1 MAYKIL
7 DDDLTFANVN
17 SENPKVCFLHG
28 WGTSGKDF
36 NKIESHFDS
45 ITIDIP
51 GFGKSKPFTQSFSP
65 KSYAEYLIKLIPDS
79 VDIIVGHSFGGRIA
93 AHLSQM
99 QNYKK
104 IVIIASPLIRKNK
117 HNKRFS
123 VFKLYKLM
131 NKFNIIS
138 NQRLDELKNKYGS
151 EDYRKA
157 NKVLKDTLVMA
168 VNDDLT
174 EILPNISTKVE
185 LIYGQDDL
193 VVPVNVG
200 VDSSSIIPDS
210 ELTIIPNEGHNMLRS
225 SAEVIIGII
234 KR

>member
-7 DDDLTFANVN
+7 NDDLTFANVN
-17 SENPKVCFLHG
+17 SENPKVCLLHG

-36 NKIESHFDS
+36 NKIETHFDF

-51 GFGKSKPFTQSFSP
+51 GFGKSVPFTKSFSP
-65 KSYAEYLIKLIPDS
+65 KSYADYLFKLIPES
-79 VDIIVGHSFGGRIA
+79 VDVIVGHSFGGRIA
-93 AHLSQM
+93 VHLSQM
-99 QNYKK
+99 QNYRK
-104 IVIIASPLIRKNK
+104 IVIIASPLIRKIKPN
-117 HNKRFS
+117 NGFS
-123 VFKLYKLM
+123 VFKLYKFM
-131 NKFNIIS
+131 NKLSIIS
-138 NQRLDELKNKYGS
+138 DRRLDELKNKYGS

-174 EILPNISTKVE
+174 DILPKISSKVE

-193 VVPVNVG
+193 VVPVKVG
-200 VDSSSIIPDS
+200 IDSSRIIPDS
-210 ELTIIPNEGHNMLRS
+210 ELTIIPDEGHNMLRS
-225 SAEVIIGII
+225 SAEKIIEII

>member
-1 MAYKIL
+1 MGYKIL
-7 DDDLTFANVN
+7 NDDLTYANIN

-36 NKIESHFDS
+36 NKIETHFDF

-51 GFGKSKPFTQSFSP
+51 GFGKSVPFTKSFSP
-65 KSYAEYLIKLIPDS
+65 RSYAEYLIKLIPES
-79 VDIIVGHSFGGRIA
+79 VDVVVGHSFGGRIA
-93 AHLSQM
+93 VHLSQM
-99 QNYKK
+99 QNYRK
-104 IVIIASPLIRKNK
+104 IVIIASPLIRKLKPNSG
-117 HNKRFS
+117 FS
-123 VFKLYKLM
+123 VFKLYKFF
-131 NKFNIIS
+131 NKLNIIS
-138 NQRLDELKNKYGS
+138 DSRLDELKNKYGS
-151 EDYRKA
+151 EDYRNA

-200 VDSSSIIPDS
+200 VDSNSIIPDS

-225 SAEVIIGII
+225 SAEIIIGII

>member
-1 MAYKIL
+1 M
-7 DDDLTFANVN
+7 
-17 SENPKVCFLHG
+17 
-28 WGTSGKDF
+28 
-36 NKIESHFDS
+36 
-45 ITIDIP
+45 
-51 GFGKSKPFTQSFSP
+51 
-65 KSYAEYLIKLIPDS
+65 
-79 VDIIVGHSFGGRIA
+79 
-93 AHLSQM
+93 
-99 QNYKK
+99 
-104 IVIIASPLIRKNK
+104 
-117 HNKRFS
+117 
-123 VFKLYKLM
+123 
-131 NKFNIIS
+131 
-138 NQRLDELKNKYGS
+138 KNKYGS

-174 EILPNISTKVE
+174 EILPNISTRVE

-200 VDSSSIIPDS
+200 VESSSIIPDS

>member
-7 DDDLTFANVN
+7 SDDLTFANVN

-36 NKIESHFDS
+36 NKIDSHFDS

-51 GFGKSKPFTQSFSP
+51 GFGKSRPFTQSFSP

-93 AHLSQM
+93 VHLSQM

-104 IVIIASPLIRKNK
+104 IVIIASPLIRKIKPN
-117 HNKRFS
+117 NAFS
-123 VFKLYKLM
+123 VFKLYKFM
-131 NKFNIIS
+131 NKLNIIS
-138 NQRLDELKNKYGS
+138 DPRLDELKNKYGS

-174 EILPNISTKVE
+174 AILPKISSKVE
-185 LIYGQDDL
+185 LIYGQDDFI
-193 VVPVNVG
+193 VPVKVG
-200 VDSSSIIPDS
+200 IDSSSIIPNS
-210 ELTIIPNEGHNMLRS
+210 ELTIIPDEGHNMLRS
-225 SAEVIIGII
+225 SADIIIEII

>member
-17 SENPKVCFLHG
+17 SENPKVCFLHV

-174 EILPNISTKVE
+174 EILPNISTRVE

>member
-7 DDDLTFANVN
+7 SDNLTFANVN

-36 NKIESHFDS
+36 NKIDSHFDS

-51 GFGKSKPFTQSFSP
+51 GFGKSRPFTQSFSP
-65 KSYAEYLIKLIPDS
+65 KRYAEYLIKLIPDS

-93 AHLSQM
+93 AHLSQI

-117 HNKRFS
+117 PNSGFS
-123 VFKLYKLM
+123 VFKFYKFM

-138 NQRLDELKNKYGS
+138 NRRLDELKNKYGS
-151 EDYRKA
+151 EDYKRA

-168 VNDDLT
+168 VNDDLS
-174 EILPNISTKVE
+174 EILPKISSKVE

-193 VVPVNVG
+193 VVPVKVG
-200 VDSSSIIPDS
+200 IDSSSLIPAS

-225 SAEVIIGII
+225 SAEKIIEII

>member
-1 MAYKIL
+1 MVYKIL

-28 WGTSGKDF
+28 WGTNGKDF

-93 AHLSQM
+93 VHLSQM

-117 HNKRFS
+117 PNKRFS

-131 NKFNIIS
+131 NKFYIIS
-138 NQRLDELKNKYGS
+138 DQRLDELKNKYGS

-225 SAEVIIGII
+225 SAEIIIGII

>member
-117 HNKRFS
+117 PNKGFS

-131 NKFNIIS
+131 NKFNII
-138 NQRLDELKNKYGS
+138 NDLRLDKLKNKYGS

-200 VDSSSIIPDS
+200 VDSNSIIPDS

-225 SAEVIIGII
+225 SAEIIIGII

>member
-174 EILPNISTKVE
+174 EILPNISTRVE

-200 VDSSSIIPDS
+200 VESSSIIPDS

>member
-7 DDDLTFANVN
+7 NDDLTFANVN

-28 WGTSGKDF
+28 WGTSGRDF
-36 NKIESHFDS
+36 SKIDSHFDS

-65 KSYAEYLIKLIPDS
+65 KRYAEYLIKLIPDS

-93 AHLSQM
+93 AHLSQIK
-99 QNYKK
+99 NYKK
-104 IVIIASPLIRKNK
+104 IVIIASPLIKKNNS
-117 HNKRFS
+117 NKGFS

-131 NKFNIIS
+131 NKLNIIS
-138 NQRLDELKNKYGS
+138 DHKLDELKNKYGS

-174 EILPNISTKVE
+174 EILPTIPSKVE

-193 VVPVNVG
+193 VVPVKVG
-200 VDSSSIIPDS
+200 VDSSSVIPNS

-225 SAEVIIGII
+225 SAEIIIEII

>member
-7 DDDLTFANVN
+7 SDDLTFANVN
-17 SENPKVCFLHG
+17 AENPKVCFLHG

-36 NKIESHFDS
+36 NKIHSHFDS

-51 GFGKSKPFTQSFSP
+51 GFGKSRPFTQSFSP

-93 AHLSQM
+93 VHLSQM

-117 HNKRFS
+117 PNNGFS
-123 VFKLYKLM
+123 VFKLYKFI

-138 NQRLDELKNKYGS
+138 DLRLDELKNKYGS

-174 EILPNISTKVE
+174 AILPKISSKVE
-185 LIYGQDDL
+185 LIYGQDDFI
-193 VVPVNVG
+193 VPVKVG
-200 VDSSSIIPDS
+200 IDSSSIIPDS
-210 ELTIIPNEGHNMLRS
+210 ELTIIPDEGHNMLRS
-225 SAEVIIGII
+225 SAEKIVEII

>member
-36 NKIESHFDS
+36 NKIDSHFDS

-117 HNKRFS
+117 PNSGFS
-123 VFKLYKLM
+123 VFKFYKFM

-138 NQRLDELKNKYGS
+138 DRRLDELKNKYSS
-151 EDYRKA
+151 EDYRRA

-168 VNDDLT
+168 VNDDLS
-174 EILPNISTKVE
+174 EILPKISSKVE
-185 LIYGQDDL
+185 LVYGQDDL

-200 VDSSSIIPDS
+200 VDSNSIIPDS
-210 ELTIIPNEGHNMLRS
+210 ELTIIPNEGQNVLRS
-225 SAEVIIGII
+225 SAEIIIEII

>member
-174 EILPNISTKVE
+174 EILPNISTRVE